1 MAAIA
6 FIIFLTLSS
15 TIHARES
22 QFFAKVSNNN
32 PQQTHPLNT
41 NQQNQDFI
49 PESQDGGSSYGHESG
64 QLPPSDTTTT
74 TTTNNNNKNNY
85 NDEYLPA
92 NLPENYNP
100 VAYTTPIHSSTQD
113 IPDEFN
119 EPQAYRYNGESRLYS
134 SQNQGEFMGTNGG
147 NMYNSQKQGMSD
159 TRFLE
164 NGKYYYDGD
173 NTYNSQKQ
181 QFEDA
186 RFMETEDG
194 TNTYN
199 SQKQGENERY
209 NQGEEMYNS
218 QRQGMGETRYST
230 SNNANMYNTGKQ
242 GMSDTRFLEN
252 GKFAKVSVPSAPLK
266 TPKTILIPYS
276 NAKDNFKFKRSSNA
290 RHPMESS
297 AQANGDVYTSSIV
310 AKQVALMLKAGA
322 NSLSH
327 LVIHLY
333 FYPFLTTGD
342 SSSNPEG
349 EYSDLDGGK
358 STAIRPQ
365 GPVNHA
371 RSSSVDGDF
380 FNGLGLRSDGRK
392 VSRSNWP
399 TGYETSDN
407 GDPKVTPRGCPV
419 GSKKVGRVDAL
430 GFSDSVGEL
439 LTMG

>member
-74 TTTNNNNKNNY
+74 TTNTNNNNNNY

-119 EPQAYRYNGESRLYS
+119 EPQAYRYNGESRLYN

-159 TRFLE
+159 TRFL
-164 NGKYYYDGD
+164 D

-181 QFEDA
+181 QFDDA

-252 GKFAKVSVPSAPLK
+252 GK
-266 TPKTILIPYS
+266 
-276 NAKDNFKFKRSSNA
+276 
-290 RHPMESS
+290 
-297 AQANGDVYTSSIV
+297 
-310 AKQVALMLKAGA
+310 
-322 NSLSH
+322 
-327 LVIHLY
+327 Y
-333 FYPFLTTGD
+333 FYDLNMENANANTNMNTRGFNSRNGYNTQGYYGNSYD
-342 SSSNPEG
+342 RYNSN
-349 EYSDLDGGK
+349 GGYQNQEEFGQDQYN
-358 STAIRPQ
+358 P
-365 GPVNHA
+365 
-371 RSSSVDGDF
+371 
-380 FNGLGLRSDGRK
+380 
-392 VSRSNWP
+392 
-399 TGYETSDN
+399 
-407 GDPKVTPRGCPV
+407 
-419 GSKKVGRVDAL
+419 
-430 GFSDSVGEL
+430 
-439 LTMG
+439 